1 MRFSKLNDH
10 IGPTC
15 DNIIYISIIKEII
28 KMTKNIIQFHL
39 VDIEADEI
47 SEATDLNHAQDIF
60 KFWLLLGKDP
70 RAIKVFSDRGNITE
84 DFFQITNEEFNYE

>member
-1 MRFSKLNDH
+1 
-10 IGPTC
+10 
-15 DNIIYISIIKEII
+15 
-28 KMTKNIIQFHL
+28 MTKNIIQFHL

-84 DFFQITNEEFNYE
+84 DFFQITNEEFNYEW

>member
-1 MRFSKLNDH
+1 
-10 IGPTC
+10 
-15 DNIIYISIIKEII
+15 
-28 KMTKNIIQFHL
+28 MTKNIIQYHL

-70 RAIKVFSDRGNITE
+70 RAIKVFSNDGNITE
-84 DFFQITNEEFNYE
+84 DFFQLINNEV